1 MHKEQGEDPHMK
13 CFVVDCGSSDYRCH
27 SVDGVSPCITCSRG
41 GGHWLTNRGRYMNKP
56 EMFRLQGMDPSK
68 FNVSVSE
75 CQLGKQ
81 LGNTMSVNVLERIM
95 TRLLPAAG
103 LVSGSLRDRWEDGS
117 ALEQLSATRGLRIRF
132 GSALRGN
139 SGEAPGAP
147 RDPSL
152 LMEWG

>member
-1 MHKEQGEDPHMK
+1 M
-13 CFVVDCGSSDYRCH
+13 
-27 SVDGVSPCITCSRG
+27 
-41 GGHWLTNRGRYMNKP
+41 L
-56 EMFRLQGMDPSK
+56 RLQGMDPSK
-68 FNVSVSE
+68 FIASVSE
-75 CQLGKQ
+75 FQLGKQ